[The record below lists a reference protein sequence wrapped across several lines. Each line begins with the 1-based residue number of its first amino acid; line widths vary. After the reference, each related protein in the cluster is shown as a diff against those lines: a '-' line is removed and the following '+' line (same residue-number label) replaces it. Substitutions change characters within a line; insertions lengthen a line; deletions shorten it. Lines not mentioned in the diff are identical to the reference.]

1 VLHLVFGVSEWISN
15 LVCSF
20 LLTSTSMCM
29 IDYLRGGSRDVFN
42 FWGKTDNILERA
54 QYIVT
59 IED

>member
-1 VLHLVFGVSEWISN
+1 
-15 LVCSF
+15 
-20 LLTSTSMCM
+20 MCM

-54 QYIVT
+54 QDIVT